1 MHMSFT
7 QRLLTTHRL
16 PIDLGLILIFYQ
28 TVTQGSVLPKKK
40 DFLTAE
46 RRICLLLCL
55 IRS

>member
-1 MHMSFT
+1 MSFT

-40 DFLTAE
+40 DFLTAQ